1 MALCAFLAGLAL
13 FVAAIAIA
21 AIAAAILLAAV
32 ATLVLAGLA
41 LGSRLAGFSRLG
53 GRLILAC
60 EQADQGLHQA
70 LEQARLGHRLGRL
83 DRCFGVLRCGL
94 LGSDGLDC
102 CFLADQ
108 GAGRADRLG
117 FFVLDGGHFVAGLAG
132 NQFGAVIAQTLDFEM
147 RGFQMI
153 VRQDEDARAG
163 TQFDLGDGVALLVEQ
178 EGGDLEGH
186 AGADFRGAVLQGFFL
201 NQAQDGQR
209 QRLDVADDALAVAAR
224 ADDAAG
230 LAEGRTQALAGHFQ
244 QAEARDA
251 TDLDARAV
259 GLEGFADTLFHGALV
274 LRRGHVDEVDD
285 DQAADVTQA
294 QLAGDFLGRFQV
306 GLQGGFL
313 DVAALGGARRVD
325 VDGNQGLGRVDDD
338 GAAGRQLHFAL
349 ESGLDLAL
357 DLEAIEQR
365 NAVLVQLHLA
375 GVLRHHLADEVQGF
389 FLGVDAVDQHFADV
403 LAQVVADGAD
413 DDVAFLVD
421 QEGRATFAG
430 RFLDRAP
437 QLQQVVEVPLQF
449 LGAAA
454 EAGGAHDQAHVG
466 RCVEA
471 VQGLAQLVALFAFDT
486 AGDATGARVVRHQH
500 QVTAGQADEGGQG
513 GALVAALFLLD
524 LDDDF
529 LAFAQDFLDVDP
541 AFGGLLEVF
550 AGDFFEG
557 EEAVAFGAEV
567 DEGGFEA
574 GFDASDAAFVDVG
587 LLLLAGARLDVEV
600 EQALAVDQ
608 CNTQLLGL
616 SRVDQH
622 SFHVVPMVSGA
633 TGNGDRHTRLS
644 RSVLGR
650 VFRNGG
656 PFPCP
661 AALGTGCR
669 SATTSPASCVSEALE
684 SGGGIGCR
692 RRTKNASGSS

>member
-1 MALCAFLAGLAL
+1 M
-13 FVAAIAIA
+13 
-21 AIAAAILLAAV
+21 
-32 ATLVLAGLA
+32 
-41 LGSRLAGFSRLG
+41 
-53 GRLILAC
+53 
-60 EQADQGLHQA
+60 
-70 LEQARLGHRLGRL
+70 
-83 DRCFGVLRCGL
+83 
-94 LGSDGLDC
+94 
-102 CFLADQ
+102 
-108 GAGRADRLG
+108 
-117 FFVLDGGHFVAGLAG
+117 
-132 NQFGAVIAQTLDFEM
+132 
-147 RGFQMI
+147 
-153 VRQDEDARAG
+153 
-163 TQFDLGDGVALLVEQ
+163 
-178 EGGDLEGH
+178 
-186 AGADFRGAVLQGFFL
+186 
-201 NQAQDGQR
+201 
-209 QRLDVADDALAVAAR
+209 
-224 ADDAAG
+224 
-230 LAEGRTQALAGHFQ
+230 
-244 QAEARDA
+244 
-251 TDLDARAV
+251 
-259 GLEGFADTLFHGALV
+259 
-274 LRRGHVDEVDD
+274 
-285 DQAADVTQA
+285 
-294 QLAGDFLGRFQV
+294 
-306 GLQGGFL
+306 
-313 DVAALGGARRVD
+313 
-325 VDGNQGLGRVDDD
+325 
-338 GAAGRQLHFAL
+338 
-349 ESGLDLAL
+349 
-357 DLEAIEQR
+357 
-365 NAVLVQLHLA
+365 
-375 GVLRHHLADEVQGF
+375 
-389 FLGVDAVDQHFADV
+389 
-403 LAQVVADGAD
+403 
-413 DDVAFLVD
+413 
-421 QEGRATFAG
+421 
-430 RFLDRAP
+430 
-437 QLQQVVEVPLQF
+437 QQVVEVPLQF

-486 AGDATGARVVRHQH
+486 AGDAAGARVVRHQH

-541 AFGGLLEVF
+541 AFGGFLEVF